1 MDERGA
7 DVTASERWS
16 IESPRFGTLEG
27 ETGDLIQFD
36 GLPGF
41 AGLRRF
47 VVLQHDRDS
56 PFGWLQSVDR
66 PELAFPVTDPRSFFP
81 DYRPALRSALL
92 SAVAAEPTD
101 ELDWL
106 AIATV
111 AEGSVSLNL
120 AAPLLINPARRRG
133 VQAILEE
140 GQWSTREPLPGP
152 KASSA
157 AHTEPMG

>member
-7 DVTASERWS
+7 DVTLPERWT
-16 IESPRFGTLEG
+16 IESPRFGTFEV
-27 ETGDLIQFD
+27 ESGDLIQFD

-41 AGLRRF
+41 AELRRF
-47 VVLQHDRDS
+47 VVLQHDRES

-81 DYRPALRSALL
+81 NYRPALRAALL
-92 SAVAAEPTD
+92 SDLAAEPTD

-106 AIATV
+106 AIATL

-120 AAPLLINPARRRG
+120 AAPLLINRARRRG
-133 VQAILEE
+133 VQAILEDD
-140 GQWSTREPLPGP
+140 GWSTREPLPKP

-157 AHTEPMG
+157 ARTDPNG